1 MTNHRRRLL
10 AVATAVT
17 TAGVLG
23 ACGSTTPTEGAAEE
37 LPTDEEITL
46 TVAWWGDDDRAN
58 RYTEAFDLFT
68 AEHPNIVIQPQYQ
81 SWEDYW
87 TARSTEAAG
96 KALPDVFAMDAS
108 YLRQYASSG
117 QLADLSGQV
126 DNNLDVSGIDESLL
140 STGEDD
146 GSLFAVPTGSNT
158 LATFVNLDLL
168 EEVGLQLPAEGFT
181 WDDYS
186 AWLAEASAAGASM
199 DPAVYGGPDFS
210 AGAKSSFSLFAQ
222 WLIQQGV
229 QPFTDDGQLGFTEE
243 HLAEWL
249 HLGDELRE
257 SEASYPAERRTQ
269 IQPQRGLSVN
279 ELVSDIDWDNMV
291 ASVRAESGVDNFEI
305 LPVPSGADG
314 PQMYWKPA
322 TFFAASATSEQ
333 PAAAATLI
341 DFLINDPE
349 VGRIFGTSKGV
360 PAVAAQRDAIEVEPG
375 SADEQVLAFEEE
387 VAELVTEP
395 APIPV
400 EGYGSLE
407 AEYQRLGEELGYGNI
422 TVDEFVEQWF
432 LVAAE
437 TVPQS

>member
-1 MTNHRRRLL
+1 MTQHRRRLL
-10 AVATAVT
+10 TAATAVVA
-17 TAGVLG
+17 AGVLG
-23 ACGSTTPTEGAAEE
+23 ACGGSSGTSGPTDA

-46 TVAWWGDDDRAN
+46 TVAWWGDDDRAD
-58 RYTEAFDLFT
+58 RYAEALALFT
-68 AEHPNIVIQPQYQ
+68 EEHPNITVQPQYQ

-117 QLADLSGQV
+117 QLADLSAQV
-126 DNNLDVSGIDESLL
+126 GTHLDVSGIDEALL

-146 GSLFAVPTGSNT
+146 GALVAVPTGSNT

-168 EEVGLQLPAEGFT
+168 DELGLELPAEGFT
-181 WDDYS
+181 WDDYG
-186 AWLAEASAAGASM
+186 AWLAEASAAGSSM
-199 DPAVYGGPDFS
+199 DPAVYGGPDFT
-210 AGAKSSFSLFAQ
+210 AGAKSSFSLFGQ

-229 QPFTDDGQLGFTEE
+229 QPFTDDGRLGFAEE
-243 HLAEWL
+243 DLARWL

-257 SEASYPAERRTQ
+257 SGASYPAERRTQ
-269 IQPQRGLSVN
+269 IQPQRGLGVN
-279 ELVSDIDWDNMV
+279 ELVSDVDWDSLI
-291 ASVRAESGVDNFEI
+291 ASIRAESGVDDFTI
-305 LPVPSGADG
+305 LPAPSGDHG

-322 TFFAASATSEQ
+322 TFFAASASSEQ

-360 PAVAAQRDAIEVEPG
+360 PAVAAQRDAIDLEPG
-375 SADEQVLAFEEE
+375 SPDEQVLDFEAD
-387 VAELVTEP
+387 VADLVTEP

-407 AEYQRLGEELGYGNI
+407 AEYQRLGEELQYGNI
-422 TVDEFVEQWF
+422 TVDEFVAQWF
-432 LVAAE
+432 SAAADA
-437 TVPQS
+437 VGPS